1 MVNKISTVVP
11 YVCLRCKGVLR
22 KQRNRFVCGQC
33 GSSWDIKGSVP
44 CFVKDAPYWG
54 ELPQD
59 EMKAVL
65 TNAQQGYWK
74 DALEMIPEEK
84 RDEIIEYGSDEA
96 RAWWRYLLSGT
107 GKGKVLDIGAGL
119 GAITFSLA
127 NAGYEVVAVDSVIER
142 ATFLAIR
149 RDQDRIRS
157 VQTACASALELPFPD
172 GSFDIV
178 IMNGVLEWLGLSEIS
193 ISPDKVQKRALQN
206 IFNVLKPNGIL
217 YMAIENRISVIYFLG
232 FKDPHSGLRFT
243 TLMPRKMADWYSRL
257 RRRGGY
263 KTYIYSK
270 FGYQKKLREVGF
282 KGITFFLPL
291 PSYRNFQVIVS
302 MGRRKIAKYCVTHIW
317 NMRRLRFL
325 KMITRFMKFIPIGF
339 FLDYFAPDY
348 SILAKK

>member
-1 MVNKISTVVP
+1 
-11 YVCLRCKGVLR
+11 VLR

-33 GSSWDIKGSVP
+33 GASWDIKDSVP

-74 DALEMIPEEK
+74 DALERIPEEK
-84 RDEIIEYGSDEA
+84 REEIIEYVSDEA

-149 RDQDRIRS
+149 RDQDRIHS

-172 GSFDIV
+172 GSFDMV

-217 YMAIENRISVIYFLG
+217 YMAIENRISAIYFLG

-270 FGYQKKLREVGF
+270 FGYQKKLKEVGF

-291 PSYRNFQVIVS
+291 PSYRNFQAIVP

-317 NMRRLRFL
+317 NMKRLRFL